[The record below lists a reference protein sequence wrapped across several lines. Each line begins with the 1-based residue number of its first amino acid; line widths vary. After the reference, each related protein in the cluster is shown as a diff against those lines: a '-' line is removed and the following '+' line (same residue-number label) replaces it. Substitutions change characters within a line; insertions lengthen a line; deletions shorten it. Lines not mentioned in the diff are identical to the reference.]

1 MLMRQ
6 CFARKGVDAVVTHGQ
21 NDSFGLANLKSL
33 LHAWQN
39 IRAEH
44 GAKHCKKTQSRS
56 AAFTGDTWLEKLIDY
71 LEKGPEKVER
81 LLQKPIG
88 RQLASCWVRFAL
100 PLMAP
105 RKHIR

>member
-1 MLMRQ
+1 MCGAGLVAKVLVSYAPEVQCHMHTLEQFTRDGDAIHVGALLLLMRQ

-44 GAKHCKKTQSRS
+44 GAKYCKKLNPEAQLSR
-56 AAFTGDTWLEKLIDY
+56 ATHGWENL
-71 LEKGPEKVER
+71 
-81 LLQKPIG
+81 
-88 RQLASCWVRFAL
+88 
-100 PLMAP
+100 
-105 RKHIR
+105 